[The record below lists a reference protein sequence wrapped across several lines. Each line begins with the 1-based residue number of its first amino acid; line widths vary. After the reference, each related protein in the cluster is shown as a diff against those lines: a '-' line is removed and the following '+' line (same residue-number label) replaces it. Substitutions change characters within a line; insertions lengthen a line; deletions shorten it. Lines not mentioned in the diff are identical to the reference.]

1 MNSEADDSGF
11 GFGDISSL
19 SGVESIYMESDI
31 DNDECA
37 DEDYI
42 PTMYSSSESDPD
54 VAVKE
59 CIEKAIHFSID
70 KDGNKM
76 DENDRE
82 REVEHTEVETEGSDE
97 ESTQNHLN
105 DPKQIK

>member
-1 MNSEADDSGF
+1 MNSEADDSGI

-42 PTMYSSSESDPD
+42 PIMYSSSESDSD

-59 CIEKAIHFSID
+59 CIEGHSFQHRQRWK
-70 KDGNKM
+70 
-76 DENDRE
+76 
-82 REVEHTEVETEGSDE
+82 
-97 ESTQNHLN
+97 
-105 DPKQIK
+105 